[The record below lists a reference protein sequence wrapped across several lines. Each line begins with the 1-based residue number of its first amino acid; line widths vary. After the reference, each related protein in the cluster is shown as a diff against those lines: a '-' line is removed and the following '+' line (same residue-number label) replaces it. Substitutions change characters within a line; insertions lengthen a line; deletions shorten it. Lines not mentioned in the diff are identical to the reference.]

1 MFDKIFYTIL
11 LILYMQGSLFA
22 AAYTDADTIIKKE
35 IAWDELNP
43 RAIGFVKDYLAIHQE
58 RLTKMKTW
66 GAPYFVS
73 IENILKRY
81 HLPASLKYLAV
92 IESDLKTTAL
102 SSVGAVGPWQLMPGT
117 ARDLGLTVTKSRDD
131 RTDLSKSTHAAA
143 RFLSILYEQ
152 LGDWLL
158 VVAAYNGGPARLDNI
173 IKRNDNKNFW
183 DIQQDLPAESRNH
196 VKKFI
201 ATHYIFEGK
210 GSETTGKASNETA
223 SVIPKEELDGLDSLK
238 IHGRYIGE
246 IIAAQ
251 LEIEWKRFE
260 KWNPLFNE
268 KVSMEPY
275 TLKIPK
281 EKKTAFEI
289 NHDTILKKSVQYQL
303 EEGIKALDGFPV
315 PTASPRA
322 ETAPKTE
329 KKKKAKR

>member
-1 MFDKIFYTIL
+1 LLTLLLQFPSIAAERNAVDTTI
-11 LILYMQGSLFA
+11 
-22 AAYTDADTIIKKE
+22 KNE

-43 RAIGFVKDYLAIHQE
+43 RAIGFVKDYLAIHKE

-66 GAPYFVS
+66 GAPYFLS

-81 HLPASLKYLAV
+81 HLPTSLKYLAV

-102 SSVGAVGPWQLMPGT
+102 SSAGAVGPWQLMPGT
-117 ARDLGLTVTKSRDD
+117 ARDLGLTVAKGRDD

-173 IKRNDNKNFW
+173 IKRNDKKNFW

-210 GSETTGKASNETA
+210 GSETTGILPNE
-223 SVIPKEELDGLDSLK
+223 SVTVLSKEELNGLDSLT
-238 IHGRYIGE
+238 INGRYIGE
-246 IIAAQ
+246 VIADQ

-268 KVSMEPY
+268 KVSSAPY
-275 TLKIPK
+275 TLKLPK
-281 EKKTAFEI
+281 EKKAVFEI
-289 NHDTILKKSVQYQL
+289 QHDAILKRSVQYQL
-303 EEGIKALDGFPV
+303 EEGTKEITGFPI

-322 ETAPKTE
+322 ETPAKTE
-329 KKKKAKR
+329 KKKKTKQ

>member
-1 MFDKIFYTIL
+1 MLNKKLIIL
-11 LILYMQGSLFA
+11 LLTLLLQFHSIA
-22 AAYTDADTIIKKE
+22 AERNAVDTTIKNE

-43 RAIGFVKDYLAIHQE
+43 RAIGFVKDYLAIHKE

-66 GAPYFVS
+66 GAPYFLS

-81 HLPASLKYLAV
+81 HLPTSLKYLAV

-102 SSVGAVGPWQLMPGT
+102 SSAGAVGPWQLMPGT
-117 ARDLGLTVTKSRDD
+117 ARDLGLTVAKGRDD

-173 IKRNDNKNFW
+173 IKRNDKKNFW

-210 GSETTGKASNETA
+210 GSETTGILPNE
-223 SVIPKEELDGLDSLK
+223 SVTVLSKEELNGLDSLT
-238 IHGRYIGE
+238 INGRYIGE
-246 IIAAQ
+246 VIADQ

-268 KVSMEPY
+268 KVSSAPY
-275 TLKIPK
+275 TLKLPK
-281 EKKTAFEI
+281 EKKAVFEI
-289 NHDTILKKSVQYQL
+289 QHDAILKRSVQYQL
-303 EEGIKALDGFPV
+303 EEGTKEITGFPI

-322 ETAPKTE
+322 ETPAKTE
-329 KKKKAKR
+329 KKKKTKQ

>member
-1 MFDKIFYTIL
+1 MLNKKLIIL
-11 LILYMQGSLFA
+11 LLTLLLQFPSIA
-22 AAYTDADTIIKKE
+22 AERNAVDTTIKNE

-43 RAIGFVKDYLAIHQE
+43 RAIGFVKDYLAIHKE

-66 GAPYFVS
+66 GAPYFLS

-81 HLPASLKYLAV
+81 HVPTSLKYLAV

-102 SSVGAVGPWQLMPGT
+102 SSAGAVGPWQLMPGT
-117 ARDLGLTVTKSRDD
+117 ARDLGLTVAKGRDD

-173 IKRNDNKNFW
+173 IKRNDKKNFW

-210 GSETTGKASNETA
+210 GSETTGILPNE
-223 SVIPKEELDGLDSLK
+223 SVTVLSKEELNGLDSLT
-238 IHGRYIGE
+238 INGRYIGE
-246 IIAAQ
+246 VIADQ

-268 KVSMEPY
+268 KVSSAPY
-275 TLKIPK
+275 TLKLPK
-281 EKKTAFEI
+281 EKKAVFEI
-289 NHDTILKKSVQYQL
+289 QHDAILKRSVQYQL
-303 EEGIKALDGFPV
+303 EEGTKEITGFPI

-322 ETAPKTE
+322 ETPAKTE
-329 KKKKAKR
+329 KKKKTKQ

>member
-1 MFDKIFYTIL
+1 MLNKKLIIL
-11 LILYMQGSLFA
+11 LLTLLLQFPSIA
-22 AAYTDADTIIKKE
+22 AERNAVDTTIKNE

-43 RAIGFVKDYLAIHQE
+43 RAIGFVKDYLAIHKE

-66 GAPYFVS
+66 GAPYFLS

-81 HLPASLKYLAV
+81 HLPTSLKYLAV

-102 SSVGAVGPWQLMPGT
+102 SSAGAVGPWQLMPGT
-117 ARDLGLTVTKSRDD
+117 ARDLGLTVAKGRDD

-173 IKRNDNKNFW
+173 IKRNDKKNFW

-210 GSETTGKASNETA
+210 GSETTGILPNE
-223 SVIPKEELDGLDSLK
+223 SVTVLSKEELNGLDSLT
-238 IHGRYIGE
+238 INGRYIGE
-246 IIAAQ
+246 VIADQ

-268 KVSMEPY
+268 KVSSAPY
-275 TLKIPK
+275 TLKLPK
-281 EKKTAFEI
+281 EKKAVFEI
-289 NHDTILKKSVQYQL
+289 QHDAILKQSVQYQL
-303 EEGIKALDGFPV
+303 EEGTKEITGFPI

-322 ETAPKTE
+322 ETPAKTE
-329 KKKKAKR
+329 KKKKTKQ

>member
-1 MFDKIFYTIL
+1 MLNKKLIIL
-11 LILYMQGSLFA
+11 LLTLLLQFPSIA
-22 AAYTDADTIIKKE
+22 AERNAVDTTIKNE

-43 RAIGFVKDYLAIHQE
+43 RAIGFVKDYLAIHKE

-66 GAPYFVS
+66 GAPYFLS

-81 HLPASLKYLAV
+81 HLPTSLKYLAV

-102 SSVGAVGPWQLMPGT
+102 SSAGAVGPWQLMPGT
-117 ARDLGLTVTKSRDD
+117 ARDLGLTVAKGRDD

-173 IKRNDNKNFW
+173 IKRNDKKNFW

-210 GSETTGKASNETA
+210 GSETTGILPNE
-223 SVIPKEELDGLDSLK
+223 SVTVLSKEELNGLDSLT
-238 IHGRYIGE
+238 INGRYIGE
-246 IIAAQ
+246 VIADQ

-268 KVSMEPY
+268 KVSSAPY
-275 TLKIPK
+275 TLKLPK
-281 EKKTAFEI
+281 EKKAVFEI
-289 NHDTILKKSVQYQL
+289 QHDAILKRSVQYQL
-303 EEGIKALDGFPV
+303 EEGTKEITGFPI

-322 ETAPKTE
+322 ETPAKTE
-329 KKKKAKR
+329 KKKKTKQ

>member
-1 MFDKIFYTIL
+1 MLNKKLIIL
-11 LILYMQGSLFA
+11 LLTLLLQFPSIA
-22 AAYTDADTIIKKE
+22 TERNAVDTTIKNE

-43 RAIGFVKDYLAIHQE
+43 RAIGFVKDYLAIHKE

-66 GAPYFVS
+66 GAPYFLS

-81 HLPASLKYLAV
+81 HVPTSLKYLAV

-102 SSVGAVGPWQLMPGT
+102 SSAGAVGPWQLMPGT
-117 ARDLGLTVTKSRDD
+117 ARDLGLTVAKGRDD

-173 IKRNDNKNFW
+173 IKRNDKKNFW

-210 GSETTGKASNETA
+210 GSETTGILPNE
-223 SVIPKEELDGLDSLK
+223 SVTVLSKEELNGLDSLT
-238 IHGRYIGE
+238 INGRYIGE
-246 IIAAQ
+246 VIADQ

-268 KVSMEPY
+268 KVSSAPY
-275 TLKIPK
+275 TLKLPK
-281 EKKTAFEI
+281 EKKAVFEI
-289 NHDTILKKSVQYQL
+289 QHDAILKRSVQYQL
-303 EEGIKALDGFPV
+303 EEGTKEITGFPI

-322 ETAPKTE
+322 ETPAKTE
-329 KKKKAKR
+329 KKKKTKQ

>member
-1 MFDKIFYTIL
+1 MLNKKLIIL
-11 LILYMQGSLFA
+11 LLIVLLQFPSIEA
-22 AAYTDADTIIKKE
+22 QCNAVDTTIKNE

-43 RAIGFVKDYLAIHQE
+43 RAIGFVKDYLAIHKE

-66 GAPYFVS
+66 GAPYFLS

-81 HLPASLKYLAV
+81 HLPTSLKYLAV

-102 SSVGAVGPWQLMPGT
+102 SSAGAVGPWQLMPGT
-117 ARDLGLTVTKSRDD
+117 ARDLGLTVAKGRDD

-173 IKRNDNKNFW
+173 IKRNDKKNFW

-210 GSETTGKASNETA
+210 GSETTGILPNESVT
-223 SVIPKEELDGLDSLK
+223 VIPKEELDGLDSLT
-238 IHGRYIGE
+238 INGRYIGE
-246 IIAAQ
+246 VIADQ

-268 KVSMEPY
+268 KVSSAPY
-275 TLKIPK
+275 TLKLPK
-281 EKKTAFEI
+281 EKRVVFEMQ
-289 NHDTILKKSVQYQL
+289 HDAILKRSVQYQL
-303 EEGIKALDGFPV
+303 EEGTKEITGFPI

-322 ETAPKTE
+322 EMPAKTE
-329 KKKKAKR
+329 KKKKTKQ

>member
-1 MFDKIFYTIL
+1 MLNKKLIIL
-11 LILYMQGSLFA
+11 LLTLLLQFPSIA
-22 AAYTDADTIIKKE
+22 AERNAVDTTIKNE

-43 RAIGFVKDYLAIHQE
+43 RAIGFVKDYLAIHKE

-66 GAPYFVS
+66 GAPYFLS

-81 HLPASLKYLAV
+81 HLPTSLKYLAV

-102 SSVGAVGPWQLMPGT
+102 SSAGAVGPWQLMPGT
-117 ARDLGLTVTKSRDD
+117 ARDLGLTVVKGRDD

-173 IKRNDNKNFW
+173 IKRNDKKNFW

-210 GSETTGKASNETA
+210 GSETTGILPNE
-223 SVIPKEELDGLDSLK
+223 SVTVLSKEELNGLDSLT
-238 IHGRYIGE
+238 INGRYIGE
-246 IIAAQ
+246 VIADQ

-268 KVSMEPY
+268 KVSSAPY
-275 TLKIPK
+275 TLKLPK
-281 EKKTAFEI
+281 EKKAVFEI
-289 NHDTILKKSVQYQL
+289 QHDAILKRSVQYQL
-303 EEGIKALDGFPV
+303 EEGTKEITGFPI

-322 ETAPKTE
+322 ETPAKTE
-329 KKKKAKR
+329 KKKKTKQ

>member
-1 MFDKIFYTIL
+1 MLNKKLIIL
-11 LILYMQGSLFA
+11 LLTVLLQFPSIEA
-22 AAYTDADTIIKKE
+22 ECNAVDTTIKNE

-43 RAIGFVKDYLAIHQE
+43 RAIGFVKDYLAIHKE

-66 GAPYFVS
+66 GAPYFLS

-81 HLPASLKYLAV
+81 HLPTSLKYLAV

-102 SSVGAVGPWQLMPGT
+102 SSAGAVGPWQLMPGT
-117 ARDLGLTVTKSRDD
+117 ARDLGLTVAKGRDD

-173 IKRNDNKNFW
+173 IKRNDKKNFW

-210 GSETTGKASNETA
+210 GSETTGKLPNE
-223 SVIPKEELDGLDSLK
+223 SVTVLSKEELDGLDSLT
-238 IHGRYIGE
+238 INGRYIGE
-246 IIAAQ
+246 VIADQ

-268 KVSMEPY
+268 KVSSAPY
-275 TLKIPK
+275 TLKLPK
-281 EKKTAFEI
+281 EKKAVFEMQ
-289 NHDTILKKSVQYQL
+289 HDAILKRSVQYQV
-303 EEGIKALDGFPV
+303 EEGTKEITGFPI

-322 ETAPKTE
+322 ETPAKTE
-329 KKKKAKR
+329 KKKKTKQ